1 MIICGVHGTPLM
13 QVPDSLQTAPSH
25 QEPDT
30 VLLPTEGDTVP
41 SDTPLHVQPAVSPA
55 VRHEPVADSL
65 LREYPLPKDTLGEA
79 YTTSATIWTLPS
91 DSLAHETSTD
101 SLIKALTHFPQSDKG
116 FFCDTPYWHPELS
129 GRTQG
134 FPCTRIPY
142 GASSDSMLTCGVLLC
157 FVMLIYILLRYGH
170 EMRSQMHDFFLPSHT
185 RQGRRQSQ
193 SMAQGLLSMPFVCL
207 LLSIMGGIAISV
219 IEQKRLGQMSSIMD
233 RLSLQA
239 IYVTVWWAYFLC
251 KAYSYKFLNWI
262 FFDKQVRQEWHNVQF
277 FLFILEA
284 VTLFPVLLVMLYTTP
299 SRNVIAGSLLGVI
312 VLIKSLLLFK
322 SIRLFY
328 VKTYGVLHL
337 FVYFCTL
344 EVAPLWVTIEFL
356 TQITDL
362 L

>member
-25 QEPDT
+25 QESDT

-65 LREYPLPKDTLGEA
+65 HREYPLPKDTLGEA

-129 GRTQG
+129 SRTQG

-157 FVMLIYILLRYGH
+157 FVMLIYILCVMVTRCARRCMTSFSPHTPVRDAVSHKAWLRDC
-170 EMRSQMHDFFLPSHT
+170 SPC
-185 RQGRRQSQ
+185 
-193 SMAQGLLSMPFVCL
+193 LSSVCC
-207 LLSIMGGIAISV
+207 SAS
-219 IEQKRLGQMSSIMD
+219 
-233 RLSLQA
+233 
-239 IYVTVWWAYFLC
+239 W
-251 KAYSYKFLNWI
+251 
-262 FFDKQVRQEWHNVQF
+262 
-277 FLFILEA
+277 
-284 VTLFPVLLVMLYTTP
+284 
-299 SRNVIAGSLLGVI
+299 
-312 VLIKSLLLFK
+312 
-322 SIRLFY
+322 
-328 VKTYGVLHL
+328 
-337 FVYFCTL
+337 
-344 EVAPLWVTIEFL
+344 EV
-356 TQITDL
+356 
-362 L
+362 